1 MKKYF
6 IVLLLCGMIGFAGC
20 AWLNKE
26 ITPTKNPVTGVVS
39 APIQDKLAEIK
50 PMVDTLS
57 FIPGVGQIAQSAF
70 LLISLI
76 AGGAVAVKARSNG
89 AMLNTTI
96 AGVEEARKDYKSA
109 FGEILD
115 IAKAISPDAA
125 NKVQAIID
133 DIINVEKKIDPVVS
147 NISAIGKAT
156 GILDMLAQR
165 VQQVTKGA

>member
-70 LLISLI
+70 LLISL
-76 AGGAVAVKARSNG
+76 
-89 AMLNTTI
+89 I